1 MGNGSKII
9 DDFIAKLPPEEQA
22 AIKARTARMI
32 QEGLPRRDGFAHYVM
47 YTNAHGETET
57 ICLYIGI
64 ARRDNVDAAIANI
77 RKHLGDFTDYPP
89 ESEWQREPD
98 LETQERC
105 IEAWKLANPNLEC
118 QFGVL
123 GFISV

>member
-1 MGNGSKII
+1 MKNGTQIL
-9 DDFIAKLPPEEQA
+9 DDFIARLPIEEQEK
-22 AIKARTARMI
+22 IKETTARMI
-32 QEGLPRRDGFAHYVM
+32 REGLPRRDGFAHYVM

-64 ARRDNVDAAIANI
+64 ARKDNPDAAIANI
-77 RKHLGDFTDYPP
+77 RKHLRDFAAYPP

-98 LETQERC
+98 LSTQERC
-105 IEAWKLANPNLEC
+105 IEAWKLANPDREC